1 MQSPW
6 IAAESD
12 VTPLSLAIAQRFER
26 SILLQL
32 STSRLRVRLFE
43 PDDAPALAA
52 ILTDADVARYVPWD
66 VPYSVDRAR
75 DRIAKM
81 AGADFDH
88 PPPGGLVM
96 AVERASDGVLIGDAM
111 IKHEAGAMDGAS
123 DPRQGVIGYVIAR
136 EHQRQGYATEL
147 ARALVDRFFASPGT
161 HRVSAWCDAR
171 NSPSIKVLE
180 RVGMRLEAEFK
191 QGVWCKGEWVNERV
205 YAKLREEWVATR
217 PVADPR

>member
-1 MQSPW
+1 M
-6 IAAESD
+6 
-12 VTPLSLAIAQRFER
+12 
-26 SILLQL
+26 LQL
-32 STSRLRVRLFE
+32 STPRLRVRLFK

-52 ILTDADVARYVPWD
+52 ILTDAEVARYVPWD
-66 VPYSVDRAR
+66 VPYSVERAR

-81 AGADFDH
+81 AGASFDH

-111 IKHEAGAMDGAS
+111 IKHEESAMAKPGEL

-136 EHQRQGYATEL
+136 EHQRQGFATEL

-205 YAKLREEWVATR
+205 YAMLREEWTAR
-217 PVADPR
+217 QGAKRR